1 MTSSNAPLKFLHP
14 GWFTLVMGVAG
25 LSLAWHRAEG
35 LMGEMASGIALV
47 LGAVAALIFI
57 VLAVGTLLRLQ
68 RHPEAWQEDLRHPVR
83 HAFVATLPI
92 SLMLL
97 GTVAVALFGPSAVA
111 AGLWWVGS
119 VGQLGVTLW
128 VLARWWQPKAQ
139 GGLQWPAITPA
150 LFIPIVGNVLAPL
163 GGVPLGHELWAT
175 AQLGVGVLFWPV
187 VWTLL
192 MARILVQGAWPERLL
207 PMNFIFIAPPAVV
220 GLAVLQLGA
229 PAQGGWLLW
238 GMALFV
244 AAWVASLA
252 PRLRTLPFALPHWG
266 VSFPLTAL
274 TALTLRL
281 ATPGSA
287 MAVLGP
293 LLLALSTLVILSLLM
308 ATWRGLRAGTL
319 LAPEPV
325 AAIVPAAG

>member
-25 LSLAWHRAEG
+25 LSLAWHRAG
-35 LMGEMASGIALV
+35 SLMGEMAGGIALV
-47 LGAVAALIFI
+47 FGALAALIF
-57 VLAVGTLLRLQ
+57 VALAVGTLLRLQ

-83 HAFVATLPI
+83 HAFVATMPI

-97 GTVAVALFGPSAVA
+97 GTVSVALFGPNAVA

-119 VGQLGVTLW
+119 VGQLGVTFW

-139 GGLQWPAITPA
+139 GGLQWAAVTPA

-163 GGVPLGHELWAT
+163 GGVPLGHELWAM

-238 GMALFV
+238 GMAMFV

-274 TALTLRL
+274 TALTLKL

-293 LLLALSTLVILSLLM
+293 VLLALSTLVILSLLM
-308 ATWRGLRAGTL
+308 ATWRGLRAGTM

-325 AAIVPAAG
+325 AAIVPAAA

>member
-1 MTSSNAPLKFLHP
+1 MTPTNAPLKFLHP
-14 GWFTLVMGVAG
+14 GWFTLVMGLGG
-25 LSLAWHRAEG
+25 LSLAWHRADP
-35 LMGEMASGIALV
+35 LMGEMASGMALV
-47 LGAVAALIFI
+47 FGALAAMIF
-57 VLAVGTLLRLQ
+57 VGLAVGTVLRLQ
-68 RHPEAWQEDLRHPVR
+68 RHPEAWLEDLRHPVR
-83 HAFVATLPI
+83 HAFVAAIPI

-97 GTVAVALFGPSAVA
+97 GTVAVALLGPSPWA
-111 AGLWWVGS
+111 AGLWWAGS
-119 VGQLGVTLW
+119 VGQLAVTFW
-128 VLARWWQPKAQ
+128 VLSRWWQPKAQ
-139 GGLQWPAITPA
+139 GGLQWPAVTPA

-163 GGVPLGHELWAT
+163 GGVPLGHELWAV

-229 PAQGGWLLW
+229 PVPAGWLLW
-238 GMALFV
+238 GMAVFV
-244 AAWVASLA
+244 LAWVASLA
-252 PRLRTLPFALPHWG
+252 PRLRNLPFALPHWG

-281 ATPGSA
+281 AAPGSP

-293 LLLALSTLVILSLLM
+293 MLLALSTLIILSLLM

-325 AAIVPAAG
+325 AAIVPAAA